1 MEKVKLGYWGIRG
14 RGQVPRLLLAYV
26 GADWEET
33 TYKDAGS
40 WFGGDKV
47 NMDLDFPNL
56 PYLIKGDIRLT
67 ESSAIIRFI
76 GGMKPELLG
85 KTEKDIAHVDMIMS
99 MLDDLYNPTFS
110 LFFSPNYEQAKVG
123 LYDNKL
129 KPKIKDLIKFI
140 NNKDFVF
147 GYPTVVDFKIAE
159 AVYYLE
165 KLYPEHNEEF
175 GPLRKLRDSVES
187 LEKVQAFYK
196 NGGISAPFLPAY
208 AKLQF

>member
-14 RGQVPRLLLAYV
+14 RGQVPRLLLAYI

-110 LFFSPNYEQAKVG
+110 LFFSPNY
-123 LYDNKL
+123 
-129 KPKIKDLIKFI
+129 
-140 NNKDFVF
+140 
-147 GYPTVVDFKIAE
+147 
-159 AVYYLE
+159 
-165 KLYPEHNEEF
+165 
-175 GPLRKLRDSVES
+175 
-187 LEKVQAFYK
+187 
-196 NGGISAPFLPAY
+196 
-208 AKLQF
+208 